1 MELTIGVN
9 VIYGGKKTNYCRDEA
24 FSEDKQ
30 GEGCREGFKG
40 PQKEERVTTK
50 REEER
55 LKVKS

>member
-1 MELTIGVN
+1 MEE
-9 VIYGGKKTNYCRDEA
+9 KTNYCRDEA

-50 REEER
+50 RKEER
-55 LKVKS
+55 LKVKSKVDLYM

>member
-1 MELTIGVN
+1 MLYMEE
-9 VIYGGKKTNYCRDEA
+9 KTNYCRDEA

-50 REEER
+50 RKEER
-55 LKVKS
+55 LKVKSKVDLYM